1 MCSKRAYRN
10 HWNQHLSNKLGSYD
24 RHSRKKAWKE
34 SFKAALNSPPA
45 NVKEADDKYELYL
58 FAPWFEKSDFIISV
72 TDKTLSISVERKT
85 EEDENWKRQE
95 YTPQRFERKFDLGE
109 KIDVANITAKYEKG
123 VLILTLPKS
132 AGFETKRQEITV
144 A

>member
-1 MCSKRAYRN
+1 MCNKRAYRN
-10 HWNQHLSNKLGSYD
+10 HWNTHPFSKYGSYD

-58 FAPWFEKSDFIISV
+58 FAPGFEKSDFIISV
-72 TDKTLSISVERKT
+72 TDQTLSISVERKT
-85 EEDENWKRQE
+85 EDEETWKRQE
-95 YTPQRFERKFDLGE
+95 YVPKRFVRKFDLGE
-109 KIDVANITAKYEKG
+109 KIDAANITAKYEKG